1 MAADRYYAHS
11 LPEPLTKANWEP
23 LEEHLRLV
31 ATGRDDFPGAAG
43 FAKAF
48 GAEDWG
54 RLLGYWHDLGKYS
67 AEFQAYL
74 LSSPGC
80 GALTSRAGRVDHSTA
95 GAQHAM
101 KHLPVEIGRII
112 AHCIAGHHSGLLDD
126 EAGGIGET
134 GLSDRLKKQV
144 PTYDAAPR
152 EILELRGTAIP
163 RQMDFLTT
171 RSDQAFRIS
180 VFCRMLFSCLV
191 DADYLA
197 TEAFMSPERSAARPQ
212 TAPSMHD
219 LRDILNV
226 HLERLHATKP
236 ATPINQRR
244 REVLACC
251 RDKAAL
257 PPGLFSLTVP
267 TGGGKTL
274 SSLAFALEHAA
285 QHGLRRVIYAI
296 PFTSIIEQNA
306 DVFREVFAVAGDGIV
321 LEHHSNFEG
330 DASREPVESE
340 TQTPRHR
347 LASEN
352 WDAPLVITTNVQL
365 LESLFAN
372 RTSRCRKL
380 HCIAGSVIILDE
392 VQSLPVEL
400 LRPTLAM
407 LQELCRNYGCAVV
420 LCSATQPAVQKRDD
434 FRIGLDGVREIVDD
448 KPGLFN
454 SLRRVAVARRG
465 SLEDDALAAELSQC
479 AQVLCIVNTRGHA
492 AGLFNLLRSRGVQHA
507 FHLSAQMCPA
517 HRTRVLDIIRG
528 RLAARQPCRVISTQ
542 LIEAGVDIDFPVV
555 YRAMAGLD
563 SIAQAAGRCNR
574 EGLLHRGQLHLFEPE
589 VIPPMFKAAAQ
600 ETREVADLCDDLMGL
615 EAIEEFF
622 RLHYWRNEPKW
633 DRHDVMKCFQQANT
647 LQFRTAADAYKLIR
661 DEQLPVVV
669 PYEAKGRALVE
680 ELRRMEFPPSRA
692 FLRKLQ
698 RFTVNLHERQFKTLF
713 DNKAAVM
720 CHECCVL
727 MNSEA
732 YDDDLGLKLDVIG
745 FGALESVV

>member
-1 MAADRYYAHS
+1 MI
-11 LPEPLTKANWEP
+11 T
-23 LEEHLRLV
+23 
-31 ATGRDDFPGAAG
+31 
-43 FAKAF
+43 
-48 GAEDWG
+48 
-54 RLLGYWHDLGKYS
+54 
-67 AEFQAYL
+67 
-74 LSSPGC
+74 SSD
-80 GALTSRAGRVDHSTA
+80 RVDHSTA
-95 GAQHAM
+95 GAQFAIQQF
-101 KHLPVEIGRII
+101 PGSIGQIL
-112 AHCIAGHHSGLLDD
+112 AHCIAGHHTGLLDSV
-126 EAGGIGET
+126 AAGIGQS
-134 GLSDRLKKQV
+134 GLADRLGKVV
-144 PTYDAAPR
+144 PSCQGAPAD
-152 EILELRGTAIP
+152 ILMQPCPIP
-163 RQMDFLTT
+163 PAQMDFRAKDLQD
-171 RSDQAFRIS
+171 RAFRIS

-197 TEAFMSPERSAARPQ
+197 TEAFMSRERATARPQ
-212 TAPSMHD
+212 TAPSMQD
-219 LRDILNV
+219 LRDILNG

-236 ATPINQRR
+236 ATSINQRR
-244 REVLACC
+244 RKVLACC

-306 DVFREVFAVAGDGIV
+306 DVFREVFAVVGDEVV
-321 LEHHSNFEG
+321 LEHHSNFEA
-330 DASREPVESE
+330 DVSKESVESE
-340 TQTPRHR
+340 AQTPWYR

-352 WDAPLVITTNVQL
+352 WDAPLVVSTNVQL
-365 LESLFAN
+365 FESLFAN

-380 HCIAGSVIILDE
+380 HRIVRSVIILDE

-400 LRPTLAM
+400 LKPTLAM
-407 LQELCRNYGCAVV
+407 LQELCRNYGCTVV
-420 LCSATQPAVQKRDD
+420 LCSATQPAVEKRND
-434 FRIGLDGVREIVDD
+434 FKIGLEEVREIMDD

-454 SLRRVAVARRG
+454 ALRRVEVLRRG
-465 SLEDDALAAELSQC
+465 SLDDDALADELAQC
-479 AQVLCIVNTRGHA
+479 AQVLCIVNTRDSA
-492 AGLFNLLRSRGVQHA
+492 AALFKLLRSRGVEHA

-517 HRTRVLDIIRG
+517 HRTRVLDNIRE
-528 RLAARQPCRVISTQ
+528 RLAAGQPCRVISTQ

-574 EGLLHRGQLHLFEPE
+574 EGRLHRGQLHLFEPAA
-589 VIPPMFKAAAQ
+589 IPLMFKAAAQ
-600 ETREVADLCDDLMGL
+600 ETREVAELCDNLLGL
-615 EAIEEFF
+615 EAIEEYF
-622 RLHYWRNEPKW
+622 RFHYWRNEPKW
-633 DRHDVMKCFQQANT
+633 DRHDVMECFRQTNT
-647 LQFRTAADAYKLIR
+647 LQFRTAAEAYKLIR
-661 DEQLPVVV
+661 DEQLPVIV
-669 PYEAKGRALVE
+669 PYEAKGRALVD
-680 ELRRMEFPPSRA
+680 ELKRMEFPPSRA

-698 RFTVNLHERQFKTLF
+698 RFTVNLHERQFKTLL